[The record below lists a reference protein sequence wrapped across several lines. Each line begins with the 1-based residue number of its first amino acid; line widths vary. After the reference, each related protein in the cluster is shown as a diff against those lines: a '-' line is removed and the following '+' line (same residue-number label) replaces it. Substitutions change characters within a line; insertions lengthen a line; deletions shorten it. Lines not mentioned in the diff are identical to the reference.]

1 MTIPPYDATYRE
13 EAMAGLG
20 DIFDLALRQKNIPLD
35 EFADRFQKSKVAYF
49 LEQGSLRYIN
59 GCSAQESVSLI
70 MGRDFVQTEYI
81 DYGAE
86 YWTGFILAYLQW
98 KINRPFSFILSRVP
112 LVDILSM
119 HHLYH
124 EMCEERAVE
133 NLEKRLD
140 LRPPLYELRTRIGFT
155 QQELA
160 DLSGVNVRNIRAY
173 EQGQND
179 ISKASGETLYRL
191 ARALGCTMEYLLT
204 GK

>member
-119 HHLYH
+119 HRLYH

-133 NLEKRLD
+133 DLEKRLY